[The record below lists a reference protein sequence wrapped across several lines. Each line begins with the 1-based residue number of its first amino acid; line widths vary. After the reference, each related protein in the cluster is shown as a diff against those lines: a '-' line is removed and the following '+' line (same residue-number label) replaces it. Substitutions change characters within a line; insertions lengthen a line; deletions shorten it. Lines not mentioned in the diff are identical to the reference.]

1 MCEIPLLNTVIL
13 LSSGVCLKWNE
24 SCLDILMYSNVLLP
38 FTAPRTLSMK
48 RIGPHNYDVLSLLF
62 GSMLGDAS
70 MEKDGNG
77 SRFAFYQEKI
87 NGEHL
92 LGIHTFLADR
102 GYCLRTEPK
111 VFTKL
116 TKGGKVRSLYRFR
129 TFTYS
134 SFNSIYELFYING
147 SKVVPAVIAD
157 YLSPI
162 ALAVWIMDDGCKASS
177 GLKIATNSF
186 TLQEVKF
193 LCKVLNDKY
202 QIEAKPHSAGV
213 PNQYVIYINRKS
225 IDKLAKLVKPYIHPS
240 IIYKL
245 KNYL

>member
-1 MCEIPLLNTVIL
+1 MWEVPLLNTVIL
-13 LSSGVCLKWNE
+13 LSSGVRLKWD
-24 SCLDILMYSNVLLP
+24 SSYLDVLIYSNVLLP
-38 FTAPRTLSMK
+38 FTAPRTLSTK

-102 GYCLRTEPK
+102 GYCLSTKPK
-111 VFTKL
+111 VFTRL
-116 TKGGKVRSLYRFR
+116 TKGGKVRDFYRFR

-134 SFNSIYELFYING
+134 SFNPIYSLFYVNG
-147 SKVVPAVIAD
+147 SKVVPTIIAD

-162 ALAVWIMDDGCKASS
+162 ALAVWIMDDGGRVSS

-186 TLQEVKF
+186 TIGEVQF

-202 QIEAKPHSAGV
+202 GFSAKPNSAGV
-213 PNQYVIYINRKS
+213 PNQYVININRKS

-240 IIYKL
+240 MIYKL

>member
-1 MCEIPLLNTVIL
+1 MWEVPLLNTVIL

-24 SCLDILMYSNVLLP
+24 SYLDILMYSNVLLP
-38 FTAPRTLSMK
+38 FTAPRTLSTQ

-62 GSMLGDAS
+62 GSILGDAS
-70 MEKDGNG
+70 IEKDGNG

-111 VFTKL
+111 VFTRL
-116 TKGGKVRSLYRFR
+116 TKGGKVRDFYRFR

-134 SFNSIYELFYING
+134 SFNLIYELFYIN
-147 SKVVPAVIAD
+147 KVKIVPAVIVD

-186 TLQEVKF
+186 TLQEVEF
-193 LCKVLNDKY
+193 LCKVLNNKY
-202 QIEAKPHSAGV
+202 QFEAKPHSAGV

-225 IDKLAKLVKPYIHPS
+225 IEKLAKLVKPYIHPS
-240 IIYKL
+240 ITYKL